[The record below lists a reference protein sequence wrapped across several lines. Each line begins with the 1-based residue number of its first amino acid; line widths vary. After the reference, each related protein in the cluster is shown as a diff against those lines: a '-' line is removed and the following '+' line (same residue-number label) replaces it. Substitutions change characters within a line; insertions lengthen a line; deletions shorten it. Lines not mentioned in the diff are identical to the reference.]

1 MKKRILVISPLA
13 TDQMYLGIIF
23 KRIGYRPVLAKSAI
37 EGVLLSQ
44 KESYSLIILDGD
56 LMDNELFAAITLL
69 KANPFFSDPPL
80 IIFVTTDSLRKKELL
95 ISQGCTAVV
104 TKPHDLSF
112 VYSGD
117 GRLTG
122 HPRSG
127 PRASIWMR
135 VEIEEGTPEKYLVC
149 ANLSESGMYLR
160 TRYPLPEKSILHP
173 KFTLPYGTDELT
185 VQAEVVRC
193 VLKGV
198 AGQAGPGMGVRFVNI
213 SEKARQ
219 QIRNFIQWEKI
230 GDLDWE
236 PGKGALESRPM
247 ENE

>member
-13 TDQMYLGIIF
+13 TDQMHLGIIF
-23 KRIGYRPVLAKSAI
+23 KRIGYRPVLAKNAI

-44 KESYSLIILDGD
+44 KASYSLIILDGD
-56 LMDNELFAAITLL
+56 LVDNELFAAITLL

-80 IIFVTTDSLRKKELL
+80 IVFVTNDSLRKKELL

-112 VYSGD
+112 VYTGD

-122 HPRSG
+122 QPRSG
-127 PRASIWMR
+127 PRASLWMR
-135 VEIEEGTPEKYLVC
+135 VEIAEGIPEKYLVC
-149 ANLSESGMYLR
+149 ANISERGMYLR
-160 TRYPLPEKSILHP
+160 TRYPLPEKSIFHP
-173 KFTLPYGTDELT
+173 NFTLPYGTEELT
-185 VQAEVVRC
+185 VTAEVVRS

-198 AGQAGPGMGVRFVNI
+198 AGQTGPGMGVRFVGI
-213 SEKARQ
+213 SEKVRQ
-219 QIRNFIQWEKI
+219 QIRNFIQWENI

-236 PGKGALESRPM
+236 PGKGDLAPRPI
-247 ENE
+247 EEA